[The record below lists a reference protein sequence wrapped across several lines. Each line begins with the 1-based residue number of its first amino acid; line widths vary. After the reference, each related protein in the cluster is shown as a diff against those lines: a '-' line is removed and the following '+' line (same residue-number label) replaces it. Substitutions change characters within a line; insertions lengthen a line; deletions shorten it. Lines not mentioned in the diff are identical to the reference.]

1 MEENPNYNV
10 PFEEEDE
17 GIDFIALIKTLW
29 DGRRT
34 VIIWTCIFIALGLIA
49 ALTMQRKYT
58 VTTVMVP
65 QTSSKGGSS
74 LSSLASLAGVD
85 LSSTSSAEISPL
97 IYPKIV
103 SSIPFRLELLYTP
116 LHFNKVDTP
125 VDMMTYSQ
133 EYAKPTLMGAVKKY
147 TIGLPSLLM
156 KAIRG
161 KKEDTVPPDSTSE
174 GPKPLVITN
183 EEGEMLEKIGESVSL
198 MVDKK
203 EGFLTLTVIGIE
215 PIQTAELAMKALQLL
230 QDEVTR
236 LQTEKA
242 QSELDYIQARYDE
255 AKAEAEQYQE
265 RLAVITDRSQ
275 SMTTTRDRI
284 ERDRIQSK
292 YTIANSIYTE
302 MAKQLEQSKMQ
313 VKKDT
318 PVFTISAFRLRFA
331 ANLLSLTA
339 GVLPISSII
348 FSCIMIVY
356 IQCLLI
362 FFVIVGV
369 IKCICQI
376 SFPIFCNEFQL
387 VSATNQLISLFLQ
400 FGLQIL
406 PVISCL
412 IVIVPVGKYS
422 HNIRYGKP
430 PFAVF
435 LVPHGTY
442 FAVIKK
448 ANGYFVAFTHLF
460 LHLYY
465 SQS

>member
-203 EGFLTLTVIGIE
+203 EGFLTLTVKGIE

-318 PVFTISAFRLRFA
+318 PVFTIIQP
-331 ANLLSLTA
+331 
-339 GVLPISSII
+339 VKVPIQSSN
-348 FSCIMIVY
+348 SRSKT
-356 IQCLLI
+356 LI
-362 FFVIVGV
+362 LWTFVG
-369 IKCICQI
+369 
-376 SFPIFCNEFQL
+376 
-387 VSATNQLISLFLQ
+387 
-400 FGLQIL
+400 
-406 PVISCL
+406 
-412 IVIVPVGKYS
+412 
-422 HNIRYGKP
+422 
-430 PFAVF
+430 
-435 LVPHGTY
+435 
-442 FAVIKK
+442 AVIGCGIVLGKGWLPKLK
-448 ANGYFVAFTHLF
+448 AQFTEAEENKEAVT
-460 LHLYY
+460 
-465 SQS
+465 SNE

>member
-74 LSSLASLAGVD
+74 LSSLPSLAGVD

-318 PVFTISAFRLRFA
+318 PVFTIIQP
-331 ANLLSLTA
+331 
-339 GVLPISSII
+339 VKVPIQSSN
-348 FSCIMIVY
+348 SRSKT
-356 IQCLLI
+356 LI
-362 FFVIVGV
+362 LWTFVG
-369 IKCICQI
+369 
-376 SFPIFCNEFQL
+376 
-387 VSATNQLISLFLQ
+387 
-400 FGLQIL
+400 
-406 PVISCL
+406 
-412 IVIVPVGKYS
+412 
-422 HNIRYGKP
+422 
-430 PFAVF
+430 
-435 LVPHGTY
+435 
-442 FAVIKK
+442 AVIGCGIVLGKGWLPKLK
-448 ANGYFVAFTHLF
+448 AQFTEAEENKEAVT
-460 LHLYY
+460 
-465 SQS
+465 SNE

>member
-318 PVFTISAFRLRFA
+318 PVFTIIQP
-331 ANLLSLTA
+331 
-339 GVLPISSII
+339 VKVPIQSSN
-348 FSCIMIVY
+348 SRSKT
-356 IQCLLI
+356 LI
-362 FFVIVGV
+362 LWTFVG
-369 IKCICQI
+369 
-376 SFPIFCNEFQL
+376 
-387 VSATNQLISLFLQ
+387 
-400 FGLQIL
+400 
-406 PVISCL
+406 
-412 IVIVPVGKYS
+412 
-422 HNIRYGKP
+422 
-430 PFAVF
+430 
-435 LVPHGTY
+435 
-442 FAVIKK
+442 AVIGCGIVLGKGWLPKLK
-448 ANGYFVAFTHLF
+448 AQFTEAEENKEAVT
-460 LHLYY
+460 
-465 SQS
+465 SNE

>member
-318 PVFTISAFRLRFA
+318 PVFTIIQP
-331 ANLLSLTA
+331 
-339 GVLPISSII
+339 VKVPIQSSN
-348 FSCIMIVY
+348 SRSKT
-356 IQCLLI
+356 LI
-362 FFVIVGV
+362 LWTFVG
-369 IKCICQI
+369 
-376 SFPIFCNEFQL
+376 
-387 VSATNQLISLFLQ
+387 
-400 FGLQIL
+400 
-406 PVISCL
+406 
-412 IVIVPVGKYS
+412 
-422 HNIRYGKP
+422 
-430 PFAVF
+430 
-435 LVPHGTY
+435 
-442 FAVIKK
+442 AVIGCGIVLGKGWLPKLK
-448 ANGYFVAFTHLF
+448 AQFAEAEENKEAVT
-460 LHLYY
+460 
-465 SQS
+465 SNE

>member
-255 AKAEAEQYQE
+255 AKA
-265 RLAVITDRSQ
+265 
-275 SMTTTRDRI
+275 
-284 ERDRIQSK
+284 
-292 YTIANSIYTE
+292 
-302 MAKQLEQSKMQ
+302 
-313 VKKDT
+313 
-318 PVFTISAFRLRFA
+318 
-331 ANLLSLTA
+331 
-339 GVLPISSII
+339 
-348 FSCIMIVY
+348 
-356 IQCLLI
+356 
-362 FFVIVGV
+362 
-369 IKCICQI
+369 
-376 SFPIFCNEFQL
+376 
-387 VSATNQLISLFLQ
+387 
-400 FGLQIL
+400 
-406 PVISCL
+406 
-412 IVIVPVGKYS
+412 
-422 HNIRYGKP
+422 
-430 PFAVF
+430 
-435 LVPHGTY
+435 
-442 FAVIKK
+442 
-448 ANGYFVAFTHLF
+448 
-460 LHLYY
+460 
-465 SQS
+465 

>member
-133 EYAKPTLMGAVKKY
+133 EYAKPALMEAVKKY
-147 TIGLPSLLM
+147 TIGLPSLLL

-161 KKEDTVPPDSTSE
+161 EKEDTVLPDSALE

-318 PVFTISAFRLRFA
+318 PVFTIIQP
-331 ANLLSLTA
+331 
-339 GVLPISSII
+339 VQVPIKSSN
-348 FSCIMIVY
+348 SRVRT
-356 IQCLLI
+356 LI
-362 FFVIVGV
+362 LWTFLGGV
-369 IKCICQI
+369 IGCGIVLSKGWMPK
-376 SFPIFCNEFQL
+376 FK
-387 VSATNQLISLFLQ
+387 VQ
-400 FGLQIL
+400 F
-406 PVISCL
+406 
-412 IVIVPVGKYS
+412 
-422 HNIRYGKP
+422 
-430 PFAVF
+430 AEEE
-435 LVPHGTY
+435 
-442 FAVIKK
+442 KK
-448 ANGYFVAFTHLF
+448 QTD
-460 LHLYY
+460 
-465 SQS
+465 SE

>member
-318 PVFTISAFRLRFA
+318 PVFTIIQP
-331 ANLLSLTA
+331 
-339 GVLPISSII
+339 VQVPIKSSN
-348 FSCIMIVY
+348 SRVRT
-356 IQCLLI
+356 LI
-362 FFVIVGV
+362 LWTFLGGV
-369 IKCICQI
+369 IGCGIVLSK
-376 SFPIFCNEFQL
+376 
-387 VSATNQLISLFLQ
+387 
-400 FGLQIL
+400 GWL
-406 PVISCL
+406 PKL
-412 IVIVPVGKYS
+412 KA
-422 HNIRYGKP
+422 K
-430 PFAVF
+430 FAEEEKQ
-435 LVPHGTY
+435 TD
-442 FAVIKK
+442 IE
-448 ANGYFVAFTHLF
+448 
-460 LHLYY
+460 
-465 SQS
+465 

>member
-133 EYAKPTLMGAVKKY
+133 EYAKPTRMGAVKKY

-318 PVFTISAFRLRFA
+318 PVFTIIQP
-331 ANLLSLTA
+331 
-339 GVLPISSII
+339 VQVPIKSSN
-348 FSCIMIVY
+348 SRVRT
-356 IQCLLI
+356 LI
-362 FFVIVGV
+362 LWTFLGGV
-369 IKCICQI
+369 IGCGIVLGKGWLPKLKAQFAEAEENKEAVT
-376 SFPIFCNEFQL
+376 SNE
-387 VSATNQLISLFLQ
+387 
-400 FGLQIL
+400 
-406 PVISCL
+406 
-412 IVIVPVGKYS
+412 
-422 HNIRYGKP
+422 
-430 PFAVF
+430 
-435 LVPHGTY
+435 
-442 FAVIKK
+442 
-448 ANGYFVAFTHLF
+448 
-460 LHLYY
+460 
-465 SQS
+465 

>member
-203 EGFLTLTVIGIE
+203 EGFLTLTVKGIE

-242 QSELDYIQARYDE
+242 QSDLDYIQARYDE

-318 PVFTISAFRLRFA
+318 PVFTIIQP
-331 ANLLSLTA
+331 
-339 GVLPISSII
+339 VQVPIKSSN
-348 FSCIMIVY
+348 SRVRT
-356 IQCLLI
+356 LI
-362 FFVIVGV
+362 LWTFLGGV
-369 IKCICQI
+369 IGCGIVLSK
-376 SFPIFCNEFQL
+376 
-387 VSATNQLISLFLQ
+387 
-400 FGLQIL
+400 GWL
-406 PVISCL
+406 PKL
-412 IVIVPVGKYS
+412 KA
-422 HNIRYGKP
+422 K
-430 PFAVF
+430 FAEEEKQ
-435 LVPHGTY
+435 TD
-442 FAVIKK
+442 IE
-448 ANGYFVAFTHLF
+448 
-460 LHLYY
+460 
-465 SQS
+465 

>member
-203 EGFLTLTVIGIE
+203 EGFLTLTVKGIE

-242 QSELDYIQARYDE
+242 QSDLDYIQARYDE

-265 RLAVITDRSQ
+265 RLAVVTDRSQ

-318 PVFTISAFRLRFA
+318 PVFTIIQPVKVPIQSSNSRSKTLIMWTFFGVVIGCGIVLGKGWLPKLKAQFA
-331 ANLLSLTA
+331 EAEENKEAVTS
-339 GVLPISSII
+339 
-348 FSCIMIVY
+348 
-356 IQCLLI
+356 
-362 FFVIVGV
+362 
-369 IKCICQI
+369 
-376 SFPIFCNEFQL
+376 NE
-387 VSATNQLISLFLQ
+387 
-400 FGLQIL
+400 
-406 PVISCL
+406 
-412 IVIVPVGKYS
+412 
-422 HNIRYGKP
+422 
-430 PFAVF
+430 
-435 LVPHGTY
+435 
-442 FAVIKK
+442 
-448 ANGYFVAFTHLF
+448 
-460 LHLYY
+460 
-465 SQS
+465 

>member
-203 EGFLTLTVIGIE
+203 EGFLTLTVKGIE

-242 QSELDYIQARYDE
+242 QSDLDYIQARYDE

-318 PVFTISAFRLRFA
+318 PVFTIIQPVKVPIQSSNSRSKTLIMWTFFGVVIGCGIVLGKGWLPKLKAQFA
-331 ANLLSLTA
+331 EAEENKEAVTS
-339 GVLPISSII
+339 
-348 FSCIMIVY
+348 
-356 IQCLLI
+356 
-362 FFVIVGV
+362 
-369 IKCICQI
+369 
-376 SFPIFCNEFQL
+376 NE
-387 VSATNQLISLFLQ
+387 
-400 FGLQIL
+400 
-406 PVISCL
+406 
-412 IVIVPVGKYS
+412 
-422 HNIRYGKP
+422 
-430 PFAVF
+430 
-435 LVPHGTY
+435 
-442 FAVIKK
+442 
-448 ANGYFVAFTHLF
+448 
-460 LHLYY
+460 
-465 SQS
+465 

>member
-1 MEENPNYNV
+1 
-10 PFEEEDE
+10 
-17 GIDFIALIKTLW
+17 
-29 DGRRT
+29 
-34 VIIWTCIFIALGLIA
+34 
-49 ALTMQRKYT
+49 
-58 VTTVMVP
+58 MVP

-97 IYPKIV
+97 IYPQIV
-103 SSIPFRLELLYTP
+103 SSVPFRLELLYTP
-116 LHFNKVDTP
+116 LHFTKVDTP

-133 EYAKPTLMGAVKKY
+133 EYAKPALMEAVKKY

-161 KKEDTVPPDSTSE
+161 EKEDTVLPDSTSE

-198 MVDKK
+198 VVDKK
-203 EGFLTLTVIGIE
+203 EGFLTLTVKGIE

-242 QSELDYIQARYDE
+242 QSDLDYIQARYDE

-318 PVFTISAFRLRFA
+318 PVFTIIQPVKVPIQSSNSRSKTLIMWTFFGVVIGCGIVLGKGWLPKLKAQFA
-331 ANLLSLTA
+331 EAEENKEAVTS
-339 GVLPISSII
+339 
-348 FSCIMIVY
+348 
-356 IQCLLI
+356 
-362 FFVIVGV
+362 
-369 IKCICQI
+369 
-376 SFPIFCNEFQL
+376 NE
-387 VSATNQLISLFLQ
+387 
-400 FGLQIL
+400 
-406 PVISCL
+406 
-412 IVIVPVGKYS
+412 
-422 HNIRYGKP
+422 
-430 PFAVF
+430 
-435 LVPHGTY
+435 
-442 FAVIKK
+442 
-448 ANGYFVAFTHLF
+448 
-460 LHLYY
+460 
-465 SQS
+465 

>member
-1 MEENPNYNV
+1 MEENPKYNI
-10 PFEEEDE
+10 PFEEEEE

-97 IYPKIV
+97 IYPQIV
-103 SSIPFRLELLYTP
+103 SSVPFRLELLYTP
-116 LHFNKVDTP
+116 LHFTKVDTP

-133 EYAKPTLMGAVKKY
+133 EYAKPALMEAVKKY
-147 TIGLPSLLM
+147 TIGLPSLLL

-161 KKEDTVPPDSTSE
+161 EKEDTVLPDSALE
-174 GPKPLVITN
+174 GPKPLVITE

-203 EGFLTLTVIGIE
+203 EGFLTLTVKGIE

-242 QSELDYIQARYDE
+242 QSDLDYIQARYDE

-318 PVFTISAFRLRFA
+318 PVFTIIQPVKVPIQSSNSRSKTLIMWTFFGVVIGCGIVLGKGWLPKLKAQFA
-331 ANLLSLTA
+331 EAEENKEAVTS
-339 GVLPISSII
+339 
-348 FSCIMIVY
+348 
-356 IQCLLI
+356 
-362 FFVIVGV
+362 
-369 IKCICQI
+369 
-376 SFPIFCNEFQL
+376 NE
-387 VSATNQLISLFLQ
+387 
-400 FGLQIL
+400 
-406 PVISCL
+406 
-412 IVIVPVGKYS
+412 
-422 HNIRYGKP
+422 
-430 PFAVF
+430 
-435 LVPHGTY
+435 
-442 FAVIKK
+442 
-448 ANGYFVAFTHLF
+448 
-460 LHLYY
+460 
-465 SQS
+465 

>member
-1 MEENPNYNV
+1 
-10 PFEEEDE
+10 
-17 GIDFIALIKTLW
+17 
-29 DGRRT
+29 
-34 VIIWTCIFIALGLIA
+34 
-49 ALTMQRKYT
+49 
-58 VTTVMVP
+58 MVP

-318 PVFTISAFRLRFA
+318 PVFTIIQPVKVPIQSSNSRSKTLIMWTFFGVVIGCGIVLGKGWLPKLKAQFA
-331 ANLLSLTA
+331 EAEENKEAVTS
-339 GVLPISSII
+339 
-348 FSCIMIVY
+348 
-356 IQCLLI
+356 
-362 FFVIVGV
+362 
-369 IKCICQI
+369 
-376 SFPIFCNEFQL
+376 NE
-387 VSATNQLISLFLQ
+387 
-400 FGLQIL
+400 
-406 PVISCL
+406 
-412 IVIVPVGKYS
+412 
-422 HNIRYGKP
+422 
-430 PFAVF
+430 
-435 LVPHGTY
+435 
-442 FAVIKK
+442 
-448 ANGYFVAFTHLF
+448 
-460 LHLYY
+460 
-465 SQS
+465 